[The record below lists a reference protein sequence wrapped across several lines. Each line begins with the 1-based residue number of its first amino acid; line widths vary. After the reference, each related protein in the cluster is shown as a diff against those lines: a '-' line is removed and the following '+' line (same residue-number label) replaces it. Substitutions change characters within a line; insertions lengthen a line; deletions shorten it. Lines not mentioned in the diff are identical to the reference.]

1 MQAPTNSLPL
11 QRADATRR
19 RALGALGSLGVI
31 ALAGCGGGGDD
42 TAGTASGT
50 TATTGTATTA
60 TASTATTTTTAAATT
75 GSSTSCAVVPEET
88 AGPYPADGSQAS
100 NATYNVLALSGIVRS
115 DIRTSIGG
123 TVAVGGV
130 PLTLRITLTDTAA
143 CAPLSGYAIYLW
155 HCTREGTYSVYTTHS
170 IGENHL
176 RGVQPT
182 DAGGVATFTTVVP
195 GCYAGRMPHM
205 HLEIYR
211 SVATAT
217 GAGNKL
223 RTTQLAFP
231 TDVLK
236 AVYAAAPGYAQSTA
250 NLNAISFATDNVFS
264 DGTSLEMTSLSGNV
278 TDGYVATIS
287 ISIAA

>member
-1 MQAPTNSLPL
+1 MQAPTNSLSE
-11 QRADATRR
+11 ATRR

-31 ALAGCGGGGDD
+31 ALTGCGGGDD
-42 TAGTASGT
+42 ATASGT
-50 TATTGTATTA
+50 ATTSTPTSSTASTTAATAATATTSGRC
-60 TASTATTTTTAAATT
+60 AA
-75 GSSTSCAVVPEET
+75 VPEET

-100 NATYNVLALSGIVRS
+100 GATYNVLALSGIVRS

>member
-1 MQAPTNSLPL
+1 MQAPTNSISET
-11 QRADATRR
+11 TRR

-31 ALAGCGGGGDD
+31 ALAGCGGGDD
-42 TAGTASGT
+42 ATASGT
-50 TATTGTATTA
+50 ATTSTPASSTASTTAATATTA
-60 TASTATTTTTAAATT
+60 TTSSRCAA
-75 GSSTSCAVVPEET
+75 VPEET

-100 NATYNVLALSGIVRS
+100 GATYNVLALSGIVRS

-123 TVAVGGV
+123 TVAAGGV

-236 AVYAAAPGYAQSTA
+236 AVYATAPGYSQSTA
-250 NLNAISFATDNVFS
+250 NLDAISFATDNVFS